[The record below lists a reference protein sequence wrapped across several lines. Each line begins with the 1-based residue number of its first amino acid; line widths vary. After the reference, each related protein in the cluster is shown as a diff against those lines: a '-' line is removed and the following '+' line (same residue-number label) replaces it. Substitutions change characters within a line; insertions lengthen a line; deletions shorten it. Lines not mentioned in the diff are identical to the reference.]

1 MELLYFSTMS
11 VVNKNVPILTHVD
24 EIVTGSNG
32 IAITSLRS
40 VGQIQYLVLS
50 PKTSKIQ
57 APKILKLFII
67 AHL

>member
-1 MELLYFSTMS
+1 M
-11 VVNKNVPILTHVD
+11 PILTHVD
-24 EIVTGSNG
+24 KIVTGSNG
-32 IAITSLRS
+32 IDITLLRS

-57 APKILKLFII
+57 ALKILKVFII